1 MRCSVTTEGLSESHS
16 VKNCMRIY
24 RDEQRDNKIYARI
37 DGKEVWLGT
46 RDISVSR
53 RKNGRATVVIK
64 PDKYSVKLHNRSLHA
79 DDEREERH
87 VEVVPDHTAGQTRS
101 IPAGEVEAITENR
114 EYVSIKIG
122 YMTTVK
128 MSLEK
133 EQENTHIEIKGKNP
147 KVNTGDG
154 EINIDESVDK
164 STNVDDSVVGGN
176 SEIGSTGENRC
187 EKHNRRYSEGV
198 CPRCTCPSCGNT
210 ENLMKTF
217 CPECGHQ
224 IAENS

>member
-1 MRCSVTTEGLSESHS
+1 
-16 VKNCMRIY
+16 
-24 RDEQRDNKIYARI
+24 
-37 DGKEVWLGT
+37 
-46 RDISVSR
+46 
-53 RKNGRATVVIK
+53 VIK
-64 PDKYSVKLHNRSLHA
+64 PDKDSVKLHNRSLHA

-133 EQENTHIEIKGKNP
+133 EQENIRVDVKGKKN
-147 KVNTGDG
+147 KVSIGGHVGEEVNTGD

-164 STNVDDSVVGGN
+164 SNNVDDSVVGGN

-198 CPRCTCPSCGNT
+198 CPRCTCPGCGNT

-217 CPECGHQ
+217 CPECGYQ